1 MSQPPDFAQ
10 LWSQGLPYDVFV
22 EQAGTNTGLWR
33 GVYQTTAIPE
43 WAIEAVRDRLGRV
56 RLLVIAEDW
65 CGDASNTVPVLARL
79 GDEADGLDLRIIRR
93 DDHPEVMNAYLTNG
107 SRSIP
112 IVIALDGDFRELGH
126 WGPRPR
132 ELQQW
137 VMEHRDRMP
146 APERYRETRR
156 WYARDRGESTLREFV
171 GVVRGA
177 EAPTA

>member
-1 MSQPPDFAQ
+1 MSQPLDFAP

-22 EQAGTNTGLWR
+22 EQAGKNAALWR

-43 WAIEAVRDRLGRV
+43 WAVGAACDRLDRV

-65 CGDASNTVPVLARL
+65 CGDAGNTVPVLARL
-79 GDEADGLDLRIIRR
+79 GDEANGLELRILRR

-112 IVIALDGDFRELGH
+112 IVIALDRDFRELGY

-132 ELQQW
+132 ELQKW
-137 VMEHRDRMP
+137 VMEHRDRIS
-146 APERYRETRR
+146 ATERYRETRR
-156 WYARDRGESTLREFV
+156 WYARDRGESTLRELLGMV
-171 GVVRGA
+171 PGA
-177 EAPTA
+177 EVPTS